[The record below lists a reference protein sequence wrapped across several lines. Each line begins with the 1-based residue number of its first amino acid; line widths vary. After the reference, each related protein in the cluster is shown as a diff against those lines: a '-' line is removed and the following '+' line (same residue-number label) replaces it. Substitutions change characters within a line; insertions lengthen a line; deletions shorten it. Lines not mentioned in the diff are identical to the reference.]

1 MAIPFDADWRGV
13 ATSRA
18 SALAL
23 ALAAPVMTPASL
35 IDVAADV
42 PAISPWLLSGGVGAR
57 IGGDL
62 DGLRAAGEASALSG
76 SLESGSG
83 IWL

>member
-1 MAIPFDADWRGV
+1 MAIPVDADWRRV
-13 ATSRA
+13 ATSPA

-23 ALAAPVMTPASL
+23 ARWAAPEMTPASP

-42 PAISPWLLSGGVGAR
+42 PAISWLLSGGVGAR
-57 IGGDL
+57 IAGDL
-62 DGLRAAGEASALSG
+62 DGSRAAGEASVLSG
-76 SLESGSG
+76 SPESGGG